1 MHLHSQRLFY
11 AVLVPLAVLLIVA
24 ALAYRPLVNR
34 EATLDQQLAEL
45 QATLIRTGHGADPAG
60 LERQAGEL
68 ARETTQLRAIATQSH
83 SLDRAPLV
91 VTYGDQPF
99 QLIEFEQQRAAA
111 TAAATAA
118 ADKAGVKLAASAF
131 DVLSDTVPTPTA
143 TATAAATPPPPA
155 DPRRRWAQL
164 ALARLVANHAI
175 AARVATYEA
184 LPVPAVREMRLN
196 PGSPILAVEVL
207 FSARVTGK
215 SDRVQAFLEQ
225 LALGSPS
232 PDGKPTV
239 ADDHLLI
246 EHLVLRKE
254 GTAATDDSSATV
266 VVAAL
271 LSATASSP

>member
-1 MHLHSQRLFY
+1 MFFHSQRFFY
-11 AVLVPLAVLLIVA
+11 IIIAPLAVILIVA

-34 EATLDQQLAEL
+34 EAGLDRRLGEL
-45 QATLIRTGHGADPAG
+45 QATLIRTGHGADPIG

-68 ARETTQLRAIATQSH
+68 ASETLRLREIARQSR

-111 TAAATAA
+111 TTSAQAAAA
-118 ADKAGVKLAASAF
+118 KAGVKLADSAF
-131 DVLSDTVPTPTA
+131 GILSDMTSATPTQ
-143 TATAAATPPPPA
+143 
-155 DPRRRWAQL
+155 PRRRWAQL
-164 ALARLVANHAI
+164 ALARIVAGHAI
-175 AARVATYEA
+175 TSRVATYEA
-184 LPVPAVREMRLN
+184 LPVPAVRELRLD
-196 PGSPILAVEVL
+196 PGSPVLAIEVM

-215 SDRVQAFLEQ
+215 SERVQAFLEQ

-232 PDGKPTV
+232 EKPAV
-239 ADDHLLI
+239 ADDHVLI

-254 GTAATDDSSATV
+254 GTAATDDASATV

-271 LSATASSP
+271 LSPPQT